1 MTDALDALEAAARKG
16 LMVPN
21 DEVIRLI
28 ARCRALEAVA
38 VAYEL
43 WEADLIM
50 NDDCWRDPSG
60 MPIITPELWDR
71 HGEIQSM
78 RNDAL
83 GRFK

>member
-1 MTDALDALEAAARKG
+1 MTDDLDKLEDAARKG

-28 ARCRALEAVA
+28 ARFRALEAVA
-38 VAYEL
+38 VAYER

-50 NDDCWRDPSG
+50 NNDCWRHPSG
-60 MPIITPELWDR
+60 MPMITPELWDR
-71 HGEIQSM
+71 HTEIQSM